1 MALRRIVLAL
11 VCLGLAAAASDVP
24 ARAARG
30 ANPPAAC
37 RRLPPGRRIV
47 KLNLRPE
54 TEVRDLVAWIAA
66 ITCKSFI
73 VPAGT
78 PIDGKKVTIVSPALI
93 TPEEAYRL
101 FVDAL
106 DSVGLAVYPTGPFL
120 RIIEAGKAKS
130 SPIPSEVGTSA
141 ARPAGSV

>member
-1 MALRRIVLAL
+1 MARRASFFRRILLAL
-11 VCLGLAAAASDVP
+11 LCLGLAMAASDAP
-24 ARAARG
+24 ARAAAR
-30 ANPPAAC
+30 AEQPAC
-37 RRLPPGRRIV
+37 RKLPPGRRIL

-54 TEVRDLVAWIAA
+54 TEVRDLVGWIAA

-73 VPAGT
+73 LAAPVE
-78 PIDGKKVTIVSPALI
+78 GKKVTIVSPGLI

-120 RIIEAGKAKS
+120 RIVEAGKAKS
-130 SPIPSEVGTSA
+130 SPIPLDV
-141 ARPAGSV
+141 R